1 MLGKRFCTLIL
12 AGASAAVVGCSH
24 DTDGELV
31 TPTVV
36 AGLRYVN
43 LVPDTIGLDFR
54 VIDIVG
60 DAPNT
65 FNATFRTGGQPYGV
79 AITGLPPHTS
89 VLAGT
94 RQIRVFL
101 SSSNPAIASQIMLD
115 QTFTFEAN
123 QNYTMYLWGY
133 ANGANGTPGLAAL
146 MVKDSVPTVDTASVA
161 YRVIHLGG
169 SLAPTLAA
177 TAVNVY
183 LDTNA
188 AATAPVN
195 AASTNFYAAF
205 TNVLPGEVRPY
216 QLLRRRLAVGAV
228 PALNYR
234 AVVAANA
241 APTVVG
247 FEADVPNG
255 DTATATDNPV
265 AGDRISGSAITA
277 IIVPRSVAGT
287 GATAFTT
294 PNILFAIDQRP
305 ARTLP

>member
-1 MLGKRFCTLIL
+1 
-12 AGASAAVVGCSH
+12 
-24 DTDGELV
+24 
-31 TPTVV
+31 
-36 AGLRYVN
+36 
-43 LVPDTIGLDFR
+43 
-54 VIDIVG
+54 
-60 DAPNT
+60 
-65 FNATFRTGGQPYGV
+65 
-79 AITGLPPHTS
+79 

-101 SSSNPAIASQIMLD
+101 SSSNPAIASQVMLD

-123 QNYTMYLWGY
+123 KNYTMYLWGY
-133 ANGANGTPGLAAL
+133 ANGANGSPALAAL
-146 MVKDSVPTVDTASVA
+146 MVTDSVPTIDTASVA

-169 SLAPTLAA
+169 TLAPTLAS

-183 LDTNA
+183 FDTLA

-216 QLLRRRLAVGAV
+216 QLARRRLT
-228 PALNYR
+228 PSALNYR

-255 DTATATDNPV
+255 AVPTGTDNAV
-265 AGDRISGSAITA
+265 AGDRTSGSAITA

-294 PNILFAIDQRP
+294 PNIIFAIDQRP
-305 ARTLP
+305 PRTLP